1 MAELRFETT
10 GDVGALGF
18 DSLSPP
24 LDLRSRASVGDPVRE
39 SRGGLPG
46 RKLRAV
52 LEYIHQHL
60 VTNLTLRDLAAVAH
74 FSPYHFARLFKIST
88 GLPPRQYIIA
98 RRVERAKQLL
108 RGQDDL
114 TLAQVAARAGFCD
127 QGHFTR
133 HFKRFVGVT
142 PKRFR

>member
-10 GDVGALGF
+10 GDVGALGI
-18 DSLSPP
+18 DSLLPAF
-24 LDLRSRASVGDPVRE
+24 DLRSWASVGEAVRG

-60 VTNLTLRDLAAVAH
+60 VTDLTLRDLAAIAH
-74 FSPYHFARLFKIST
+74 LSPYHFARLFKVST
-88 GLPPRQYIIA
+88 GLPPRQYVIA
-98 RRVERAKQLL
+98 RRVEWAKQLL
-108 RGQDDL
+108 RGEDDL
-114 TLAQVAARAGFCD
+114 TLAQIAARAGFCD
-127 QGHFTR
+127 QAHLTR